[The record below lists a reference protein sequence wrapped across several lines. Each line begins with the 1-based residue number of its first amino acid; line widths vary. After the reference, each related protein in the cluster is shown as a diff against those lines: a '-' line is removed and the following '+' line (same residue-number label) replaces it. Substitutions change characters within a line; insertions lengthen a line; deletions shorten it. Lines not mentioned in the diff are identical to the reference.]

1 VSFGDQ
7 HDLTLDVQKRLADA
21 VTAISER
28 QKIEEDEPRGSSAIS
43 SRNGDTDGDM
53 DNGERTRDASP
64 LS

>member
-1 VSFGDQ
+1 MSFGDQ

-28 QKIEEDEPRGSSAIS
+28 QKIEDEPRGSSAIS

-53 DNGERTRDASP
+53 DNGERTRDTSP